1 MTYKENSKDFV
12 FGSCGTDLKE
22 EGHSLKCLSSFT
34 VLPRFLAAKSVNIV
48 LLFSEKNSD
57 ILLDEK

>member
-22 EGHSLKCLSSFT
+22 EGHSLKCPSSFT
-34 VLPRFLAAKSVNIV
+34 VFAT
-48 LLFSEKNSD
+48 LFGGKKREYCFAFF
-57 ILLDEK
+57 